1 MHNCIVF
8 WKRPKTNEKDAGDG
22 PGKKQ
27 DYELSSN
34 FSEINLFCFCRV
46 CVCVLHKLQ
55 WTINQLQMQFTF
67 LLLLQFVVAKFFRQ
81 FIVNF
86 LTFIYLFWE
95 PKNLFQVFNDRDVD
109 DDDASAFVFVLLLL
123 LFSISLSFSLSRVI
137 HGHKIEAAH
146 LLLLHCKQ
154 KWKGKLGTPRDLFLA
169 RACLLVSYYCIT
181 RVLRATKGQ
190 VSHGPVFIAV
200 FASSRC
206 DIFWCTSRA

>member
-1 MHNCIVF
+1 MAQPRPLFLLFSVFYKQTSLQFLQHWTLDGYFLQLHCFLKRPKLNEKEIQRSCIWIPGLDSHRIIMHNYIVF

-86 LTFIYLFWE
+86 LTFIYLFRE
-95 PKNLFQVFNDRDVD
+95 PKNMFQVFNDRDVE

-123 LFSISLSFSLSRVI
+123 LFSISLSFSLS
-137 HGHKIEAAH
+137 
-146 LLLLHCKQ
+146 LSLS
-154 KWKGKLGTPRDLFLA
+154 LG
-169 RACLLVSYYCIT
+169 
-181 RVLRATKGQ
+181 
-190 VSHGPVFIAV
+190 
-200 FASSRC
+200 
-206 DIFWCTSRA
+206 